1 MLRFDRGKVL
11 VWYMGTE
18 GKMHIINKE
27 CIGPK
32 VQRRCRPTNHWSKLK
47 SRFDRCYFAILLIR
61 HP

>member
-27 CIGPK
+27 CIGTQSPAETSTYESLVK
-32 VQRRCRPTNHWSKLK
+32 T
-47 SRFDRCYFAILLIR
+47 
-61 HP
+61 